1 MALQSEQGSV
11 ATRAEGVASTTI
23 TRDTLVTMGRGGD
36 AWQFVPLCI
45 HALTIVPG
53 DHELRFL
60 LAAAYAKL
68 GLRTAARETLDEL
81 SAALGATAE
90 GQEHPAIAQL
100 AGVVNALPEDRVP
113 LSSRLRTL
121 ERNLAA
127 LASRAREPVD
137 VQHAIGPWTERAAN
151 QVCFHARGGNVLLR
165 DQSGRW
171 LRFVD
176 DVSRVDASVPQAA
189 SEAQGGNAPVLVE
202 GASPPWL
209 LKAAYQRTPT
219 RTSGARTLLVLV
231 ESDLNLLCDGL
242 SMTDLTDVLADDRV
256 RVFAGSDAG
265 TRLDAWL
272 DQRDAFSLGQ
282 MFFLGPNVPAP
293 AAAEIEVEGR
303 ATTVRGSGEILR
315 HALLRQ
321 AARYQRLH
329 EQATALYAARDKA
342 WWARRYHEAFAGGP
356 PLRVLIPTSR
366 FTSYV
371 QHSCQDLAEALRE
384 RGCDVRVM
392 LEPDDSSRSSAIA
405 CWREYAQ
412 WQPDLILA
420 VNHTRGL
427 LPAGAPRGV
436 PFVMWVQDQAGQLY
450 SREVGESLGELDF
463 VVGYLTPALFTT
475 FGYPKQ
481 RTLYFPVVA
490 GERKFHAGP
499 VSDAQRDRFTCEVGY
514 VSHNSEP
521 IDGLIESLV
530 ATLPQA
536 TRARMMEALREFVAG
551 VEPIINSGLSQWVRY
566 RTGLVAAKVLRKHV
580 NPVATDADLA
590 NFNAGFASPIVERML
605 RHQMLEWAADLCDR
619 RGWRLHL
626 YGRGWEKHSRFS
638 RYAKGELTHGD
649 DLRAA
654 YQCARVSLH
663 AGLAAPF
670 HQRVAECALSGGVTA
685 LRLKGEDPDVV
696 HQWWA
701 LGSMHAGMQDPVC
714 APPRWSEATGQW
726 TSGMVG
732 SPLEISRDLHAR
744 IGVTPVDERP
754 GPYEFP
760 MPTHQDPWPI
770 HHGTPFQMQE
780 AMLVG
785 DFADATFWNRQTC
798 ERVVVRIVEND
809 VYRSGLASWQRDA
822 ARACFSS
829 ARIARECL
837 PFVSACLA
845 AHTG

>member
-1 MALQSEQGSV
+1 M
-11 ATRAEGVASTTI
+11 ATRAEGAASTTI

-45 HALTIVPG
+45 HALTIVPS

-81 SAALGATAE
+81 SAALGSTAD
-90 GQEHPAIAQL
+90 GQQHPAIAQL
-100 AGVVNALPEDRVP
+100 AGVVNALPDDRVP

-127 LASRAREPVD
+127 LESRAREPVD
-137 VQHAIGPWTERAAN
+137 VQHAIGPWTERAAKH
-151 QVCFHARGGNVLLR
+151 VCFQARGGNVLLR
-165 DQSGRW
+165 DQNGRW

-176 DVSRVDASVPQAA
+176 DVSRVDATVPQAA
-189 SEAQGGNAPVLVE
+189 SEAHGGHAPVLVE

-209 LKAAYQRTPT
+209 LKTAYQRTPT
-219 RTSGARTLLVLV
+219 RPSGARTLLVFI

-242 SMTDLTDVLADDRV
+242 SMADLTDVLADDRV

-293 AAAEIEVEGR
+293 ATAEIEVEGR
-303 ATTVRGSGEILR
+303 VATVRGGGEILR

-371 QHSCQDLAEALRE
+371 QHSCQDLAEALCE
-384 RGCDVRVM
+384 RGCDVRVI
-392 LEPDDSSRSSAIA
+392 LEPDNSSRSSAIA

-420 VNHTRGL
+420 VNHTRRS
-427 LPAGAPRGV
+427 LPIGAPSGV
-436 PFVMWVQDQAGQLY
+436 PFVTWVQDQAGQLY
-450 SREVGESLGELDF
+450 SREVGASLGELDF

-499 VSDAQRDRFTCEVGY
+499 VSDAQRKRFTCEVGY

-521 IDGLIESLV
+521 IDGLIDSLV

-626 YGRGWEKHSRFS
+626 YGRGWEKHPRFA

-663 AGLAAPF
+663 AAMGF
-670 HQRVAECALSGGVTA
+670 HQHQRISESALSGGVTLPRYKREDIDVMLLWWGMGLDA
-685 LRLKGEDPDVV
+685 ASPGE
-696 HQWWA
+696 QTRGA
-701 LGSMHAGMQDPVC
+701 
-714 APPRWSEATGQW
+714 PRWSCESSRWEEPALQ
-726 TSGMVG
+726 
-732 SPLEISRDLHAR
+732 SPMQIMEELHRDLGFEIPDRTA
-744 IGVTPVDERP
+744 VVPE
-754 GPYEFP
+754 
-760 MPTHQDPWPI
+760 PTIYPTREQPWPYT
-770 HHGTPFQMQE
+770 HGTPVTRESMW
-780 AMLVG
+780 LTG
-785 DFADATFWNRQTC
+785 DPRSCGFWDQSSFDAVAK
-798 ERVVVRIVEND
+798 RVIEHAAFRD
-809 VYRSGLASWQRDA
+809 GLAVWQRLC
-822 ARACFSS
+822 ARS
-829 ARIARECL
+829 AFTSDGVAVRLPAWLGDELARE
-837 PFVSACLA
+837 
-845 AHTG
+845 